1 MPPASAP
8 IPVSVAGAAP
18 VPVPAEQVKALCE
31 RTTHLGRLSE
41 RLHTAAENGQTLA
54 VTESEAVLLVAELRR
69 GTATD
74 PLPLTDLCDALLG
87 RARERKRQR

>member
-8 IPVSVAGAAP
+8 VPVSVAGAAP
-18 VPVPAEQVKALCE
+18 VRVPAEQVKALCD

-41 RLHTAAENGQTLA
+41 RMHGAAETGETLA

-69 GTATD
+69 GAGSD
-74 PLPLTDLCDALLG
+74 VLPLTDLRDALLG
-87 RARERKRQR
+87 RVRERKRHS